1 MKHLRTIA
9 AALAALTLAACGQ
22 PQQQGEAAAPADSGS
37 VTLGSAQSL
46 PDWLL
51 VARQRDCR
59 GETPA
64 EDREQCIGEVHF
76 NQRTI
81 TRDAAAGTADIW
93 IQVRH
98 AQPQLFAM
106 ESATT
111 ETSIRFTNER
121 LHYRFKCRETDA
133 AGQPAADYGQFVV
146 VERQIM
152 GAGETVVA
160 RDEPHQIY
168 RAPVRG
174 SVTGII
180 QPIACRGS

>member
-1 MKHLRTIA
+1 MNTPHFAL
-9 AALAALTLAACGQ
+9 AALAALVLAACGE
-22 PQQQGEAAAPADSGS
+22 PQQGAPSTPAEPGS
-37 VTLGSAQSL
+37 VTLGSTQNL

-64 EDREQCIGEVHF
+64 EDRDQCIGEVHF

-98 AQPQLFAM
+98 AQPQLYGL
-106 ESATT
+106 ETATT
-111 ETSIRFTNER
+111 ETSIRFEVER
-121 LHYRFKCRETDA
+121 LHYRFNCES
-133 AGQPAADYGQFVV
+133 GEFVV
-146 VERQIM
+146 VERLIM
-152 GAGETVVA
+152 GPNETVAA
-160 RDEPHQIY
+160 RDEPMQIY
-168 RAPVRG
+168 RAPVQG

>member
-1 MKHLRTIA
+1 MIRTLA
-9 AALAALTLAACGQ
+9 CALAALTLSACGQ
-22 PQQQGEAAAPADSGS
+22 PQQAGAPAAPSEGG

-64 EDREQCIGEVHF
+64 EDRECIGEVHF

-81 TRDAAAGTADIW
+81 TRNAADNTADIW

-98 AQPQLFAM
+98 AQPQVWET

-111 ETSIRFTNER
+111 ETLIRFTMER
-121 LHYRFKCRETDA
+121 LHYRFTCP
-133 AGQPAADYGQFVV
+133 PAEGEQVPQFIV

-152 GAGETVVA
+152 GNGETVVA
-160 RDEPHQIY
+160 RDEPEPIY

>member
-1 MKHLRTIA
+1 MTLRILAATIA
-9 AALAALTLAACGQ
+9 ALALSACGQ
-22 PQQQGEAAAPADSGS
+22 PQQSSSSAPAEPGS
-37 VTLGSAQSL
+37 VTLGSTQNL

-59 GETPA
+59 GENPA
-64 EDREQCIGEVHF
+64 EDHEQCIGEVHF

-81 TRDAAAGTADIW
+81 TRDTTNGTADIW

-106 ESATT
+106 ETATT
-111 ETSIRFTNER
+111 ETEIRFTVER
-121 LHYRFKCRETDA
+121 LHYRFTCPTA
-133 AGQPAADYGQFVV
+133 AGQEPQFIV

-152 GAGETVVA
+152 GTGETVVA
-160 RDEPHQIY
+160 RDEPRPIY
-168 RAPVRG
+168 RAPVQG

>member
-1 MKHLRTIA
+1 MTLRILA
-9 AALAALTLAACGQ
+9 CALAALTLSACGQ
-22 PQQQGEAAAPADSGS
+22 PQQDGAPAAPSDGQVS
-37 VTLGSAQSL
+37 LGSAQSL

-64 EDREQCIGEVHF
+64 EDRECIGEVHF

-81 TRDAAAGTADIW
+81 TRDTAAGTADIW

-98 AQPQLFAM
+98 AQPQLFEM

-111 ETSIRFTNER
+111 ETTIRFTNER
-121 LHYRFKCRETDA
+121 LHYRFTCP
-133 AGQPAADYGQFVV
+133 PADGEAVPQFIV

-152 GAGETVVA
+152 GEGEVVVA
-160 RDEPHQIY
+160 RDAPTQIY
-168 RAPVRG
+168 RAPIRG

>member
-1 MKHLRTIA
+1 MIRPQIPFMR
-9 AALAALTLAACGQ
+9 ALAAVFLLALAACGEE
-22 PQQQGEAAAPADSGS
+22 PPPTAGGAPAAEKGS
-37 VTLGSAQSL
+37 VILGSTQNL

-59 GETPA
+59 A
-64 EDREQCIGEVHF
+64 EGAADQECLGEVHF

-81 TRDAAAGTADIW
+81 TRNGDGTADLW

-98 AQPQLFAM
+98 GQPQLYQIDS
-106 ESATT
+106 ERT
-111 ETSIRFTNER
+111 ETTVRFEMER
-121 LHYRFKCRETDA
+121 LHYRFNCSTTE
-133 AGQPAADYGQFVV
+133 FIV

-152 GAGETVVA
+152 GPNEVVVA
-160 RDEPHQIY
+160 RDEPRPIY

-180 QPIACRGS
+180 QPIACRGM